1 MKLRPQDI
9 EAADRFLHERDD
21 SITEGGTG
29 LDAERSMD
37 GVPMDD
43 DDLAAIISGELIDAV
58 RFVDL
63 EIGVERAEA
72 TKAYRGDPYGDE
84 EAGRSSIVMRD
95 VHDTV
100 QGQLPDLLR
109 ILLNSERVCEYVAN
123 GPQDDPWVNVA
134 TSYAEF
140 VVFRDNDGF
149 MELYNVVKDA
159 LKYKVGIIK
168 FWWDESE
175 EVRTEHYT
183 GINEL
188 GLFLLQQ
195 DGDIEF
201 ESVEPIASPNAGMA
215 NPTAGPAPGA
225 PGTPMQPPATP
236 PGATGA
242 PNAPYPP
249 SGPVGNS
256 AQISPAAQQLQQS
269 PMASSMGQALGQ
281 QQEQLYNVTIR
292 RRITNGRIKLRALPP
307 EEFIIDRRARSLQP
321 YQFVLCGH
329 RSMMTV
335 SELVALGYPEEDV
348 RPFVTSPEL
357 DTNIEYIER
366 QPYARAVG
374 SFDALNPATQRVLYV
389 EGYVYVDA
397 DGDGIAELRKV
408 CTMGPA
414 YKVVHHE
421 AVDHVPF
428 ADFQCD
434 PEPHTFF
441 GLSSAD
447 KTMDLQKINTH
458 IMRNTLDSLAQSIHP
473 RTTVVEGQVNVE
485 DVLNNEVGG
494 VVRQRAPGMV
504 QTLDT
509 PFVGQQALPVLDY
522 MDGLREMRTG
532 VSKTQLGLNAE
543 DLQSTNAIASEAA
556 ISGSQGK
563 IELIART
570 LANGMKKL
578 FDGILHLI
586 VQNQDRPR
594 VIQLAGAWVPIDPR
608 AWNADVKAKINVAL
622 GGGSQAQKL
631 ASIMAILGKQELIL
645 STMGMNQPIVKPSQ
659 YAAAL
664 RKWAELSG
672 WKNPDIFFSEVPADW
687 TPPPPP
693 PPPPDP
699 RMLQVQNDHEYR
711 MAQLQLD
718 GQRLKLEAQ
727 KAHWEEERSRDKN
740 TSEAALKAHQI
751 GTTADTAT
759 ANAKLQ
765 SATQIAVADINATQ
779 QGQNTEV
786 AETANSDRQTMQHFA
801 DMHLDLARRQ
811 HESSEAAADREHEAT
826 QNAHDRATGL
836 AQAAMKPQP
845 ESKPTKGKQK

>member
-1 MKLRPQDI
+1 MKVRPEDI
-9 EAADRFLHERDD
+9 EAADRFLHERDEA
-21 SITEGGTG
+21 SNEGGTG
-29 LDAERSMD
+29 LDAERSMA

-43 DDLAAIISGELIDAV
+43 DELAAIISGELIDAV

-63 EIGVERAEA
+63 EIGVERARA

-109 ILLNSERVCEYVAN
+109 ILLNSERVCEFVSETQA
-123 GPQDDPWVNVA
+123 DDPWINVA
-134 TSYAEF
+134 TSYAEY

-159 LKYKVGIIK
+159 LLYKVGIIK

-195 DGDIEF
+195 DGDVEF
-201 ESVEPIASPNAGMA
+201 ESVELMDDSMGLSA
-215 NPTAGPAPGA
+215 NPTVGPAPGA
-225 PGTPMQPPATP
+225 PGTPTQPTPNP
-236 PGATGA
+236 PGMAGGMNQPA
-242 PNAPYPP
+242 QPN
-249 SGPVGNS
+249 VGNS
-256 AQISPAAQQLQQS
+256 AQIMPQAQQLQQT
-269 PMASSMGQALGQ
+269 PMASAMAQPT
-281 QQEQLYNVTIR
+281 QEALYNVVVR
-292 RRITNGRIKLRALPP
+292 RRIMNGRIKLRALPP

-434 PEPHTFF
+434 PTPHTFF

-447 KTMDLQKINTH
+447 KVEDLQKINTH
-458 IMRNTLDSLAQSIHP
+458 IVRNTLDSLAQSIHP
-473 RTTVVEGQVNVE
+473 RTTVVEGQVNIE

-509 PFVGQQALPVLDY
+509 PFVGQQALPVLDF
-522 MDGLREMRTG
+522 MDSIREMRTG
-532 VSKTQLGLNAE
+532 VSRQQLGLNAE
-543 DLQSTNAIASEAA
+543 DLQSTTATASEAA
-556 ISGSQGK
+556 ITGSQGK
-563 IELIART
+563 VELIART

-594 VIQLAGAWVPIDPR
+594 VVQLKGQWIPIDPR
-608 AWNADVKAKINVAL
+608 TWNADVKAKINVAL
-622 GGGSQAQKL
+622 GGGSQTQKL
-631 ASIMAILGKQELIL
+631 QSLLAILQKQEMIL
-645 STMGMNQPIVKPSQ
+645 QLMGMNQPIVKPTQ
-659 YAAAL
+659 YANAL

-672 WKNPDIFFSEVPADW
+672 WKNPDVFFSEVPDNW
-687 TPPPPP
+687 QPPAPP

-699 RMLQVQNDHEYR
+699 RIVQAQMDHEYR
-711 MAQLQLD
+711 MAQLQLE
-718 GQRLKLEAQ
+718 QQ
-727 KAHWEEERSRDKN
+727 KFDFAKQQGTWQEERERDRN
-740 TSEAALKAHQI
+740 TSEATLKGRQI
-751 GTTADTAT
+751 DTTA
-759 ANAKLQ
+759 
-765 SATQIAVADINATQ
+765 ATQRENSIRQSQTQIHVADINNDANSH
-779 QGQNTEV
+779 NTELTERS
-786 AETANSDRQTMQHFA
+786 AGDR
-801 DMHLDLARRQ
+801 DMLKHTVDL
-811 HESSEAAADREHEAT
+811 HMAAADRAHEAQQAEVQRQHEAT
-826 QNAHDRATGL
+826 QSAQDRATTVGV
-836 AQAAMKPQP
+836 AAMKPKP
-845 ESKPTKGKQK
+845 EPKPKGDKK

>member
-1 MKLRPQDI
+1 MKLRPEDI

-21 SITEGGTG
+21 SITEAGTG

-43 DDLAAIISGELIDAV
+43 DELASIISGELIDAV

-63 EIGVERAEA
+63 EIGVERARA
-72 TKAYRGDPYGDE
+72 TKAYRGDPYGNE
-84 EAGRSSIVMRD
+84 EEGRSSIVMRD

-109 ILLNSERVCEYVAN
+109 ILLNSERVCEFVAES
-123 GPQDDPWVNVA
+123 QADDAWVNIA
-134 TSYAEF
+134 TSYAEY

-149 MELYNVVKDA
+149 MELYNVIKDA

-175 EVRTEHYT
+175 EVKTEHYT
-183 GINEL
+183 GINDL

-195 DGDIEF
+195 DGDVEF
-201 ESVEPIASPNAGMA
+201 ESVELMDSNAGQA
-215 NPTAGPAPGA
+215 KNPTAGPAPGA
-225 PGTPMQPPATP
+225 PGTPMQAQPNP
-236 PGATGA
+236 PGFVGA
-242 PNAPYPP
+242 PNAPAPNP
-249 SGPVGNS
+249 SMVGNS
-256 AQISPAAQQLQQS
+256 AQVSPAAQQLQQQ
-269 PMASSMGQALGQ
+269 PIAAAMQ
-281 QQEQLYNVTIR
+281 QPTQEQLYNVTIR

-329 RSMMTV
+329 RTMLTV
-335 SELVALGYPEEDV
+335 SELVAMGYPEEDV

-447 KTMDLQKINTH
+447 KTMDLQEINTN
-458 IMRNTLDSLAQSIHP
+458 IVRNTLDSLAQSIHP
-473 RTTVVEGQVNVE
+473 RTTIVEGQVNVE

-509 PFVGQQALPVLDY
+509 PFVGQQALPVLDF
-522 MDGLREMRTG
+522 MNGVREMRTG
-532 VSKTQLGLNAE
+532 VSMQQLGLNAE
-543 DLQSTNAIASEAA
+543 DLQSTTAVASEAA

-570 LANGMKKL
+570 MANGIKKL
-578 FDGILHLI
+578 FDGILHLV

-594 VIQLAGAWVPIDPR
+594 VIQMKGGWVPIDPR
-608 AWNADVKAKINVAL
+608 TWNADVKAKINVAL
-622 GGGSQAQKL
+622 GGGSNSQKL
-631 ASIMAILGKQELIL
+631 ASIMAILQKQELIL
-645 STMGMNQPIVKPSQ
+645 STMGMQQPIVKPAQ
-659 YAAAL
+659 YANAL

-672 WKNPDIFFSEVPADW
+672 WKNPDVFFSEVPDGWA
-687 TPPPPP
+687 PPPPP

-699 RMLQVQNDHEYR
+699 RMIQAQTDQQRLQLDHEYR

-718 GQRLKLEAQ
+718 GQ
-727 KAHWEEERSRDKN
+727 KAKWQEERERDKN
-740 TSEAALKAHQI
+740 TSEATLKAHQI
-751 GTTADTAT
+751 GSTANSAD
-759 ANAKLQ
+759 ANAKLA
-765 SATQIAVADINATQ
+765 SATQIAVAEINNTHQAATMEMQ
-779 QGQNTEV
+779 
-786 AETANSDRQTMQHFA
+786 ETANSDRQGMQHIA
-801 DMHLDLARRQ
+801 DMTLDLAQRQ
-811 HESSEAAADREHEAT
+811 HEAQQNAADRDHEAS
-826 QNAHDRATGL
+826 QNAHDRAVGL
-836 AQAAMKPQP
+836 AQAAIKPQP
-845 ESKPTKGKQK
+845 EPKPKGGKKK